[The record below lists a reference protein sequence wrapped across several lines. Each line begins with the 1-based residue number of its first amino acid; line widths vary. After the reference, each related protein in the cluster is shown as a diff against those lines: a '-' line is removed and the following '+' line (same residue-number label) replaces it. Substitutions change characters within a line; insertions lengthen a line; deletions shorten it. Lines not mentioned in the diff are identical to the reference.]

1 MQLPYCDAA
10 PALDCDVWEMVGRLL
25 SLLWEDWPRDMKIS
39 QFHPGGFVLSGECP
53 HCGKEAAFVP
63 VTQTHEERRGDWPTR
78 MVEVAQCIAC
88 NEYILAIAKPE
99 PIKSSRWQWVYD
111 AHYPLGLPHDEVAP
125 EIPDAIKFDFQEAR
139 RCRFVK
145 AYNATIEMC
154 GRALEASCIEQGAP
168 SDEVLSKMID
178 WVHKQGKITTPLRD
192 MAHKIKL
199 GRNLAA
205 HAQSDRTLTSED
217 ADAVLDFTW
226 EYFHH
231 VYVMPAALAK
241 HNFDKSGKKKP

>member
-1 MQLPYCDAA
+1 MQMPYEKQDLVNLLQATPMLLWGEWPKDMQLSSFD
-10 PALDCDVWEMVGRLL
+10 
-25 SLLWEDWPRDMKIS
+25 S
-39 QFHPGGFVLSGECP
+39 HGFVLNGECP
-53 HCGKEAAFVP
+53 HCRKQAAFVTIADP
-63 VTQTHEERRGDWPTR
+63 FEERQGNYPSR
-78 MVEVAQCIAC
+78 MISAARCIAC
-88 NEYILAIAKPE
+88 NEYILAMIRHKEVRPG
-99 PIKSSRWQWVYD
+99 SFQWAYD

-125 EIPDAIKFDFQEAR
+125 EIPDAIKPDFQEAL
-139 RCRFVK
+139 RCRWVK

-205 HAQSDRTLTSED
+205 HAQSDRTLTAED

-231 VYVMPAALAK
+231 IYTMPAALAK
-241 HNFDKSGKKKP
+241 HNFDKPGKKKP